1 MGTVRFVSLDLD
13 GTLVTKEYVDY
24 FWLELVP
31 RLYAKRYGVSLNKAK
46 REVLSKYNEV
56 GSQDL
61 RWYIPRY
68 WFTHLGLSLELLPKA
83 LEEAGQL
90 VKPYEDAMSFL
101 NKAQGKVELV
111 LCTSASREF
120 IDLVFNRV
128 PTLAESVSRVF
139 SSVSD
144 FLLPGKPVEFYKA
157 VLRVLRAAPRDVI
170 HVGDDPDA
178 DYRVPLSIGIKAYL
192 IDRSGKCGP
201 NSLLELLDIIA

>member
-1 MGTVRFVSLDLD
+1 MDTVRFVSLDLD
-13 GTLVTKEYVDY
+13 GTLVTREYVDY

-31 RLYAKRYGVSLNKAK
+31 KLYAERYGVSLNKAK
-46 REVLSKYNEV
+46 KEVLSKYDEI
-56 GSQDL
+56 GPQDL

-68 WFTHLGLSLELLPKA
+68 WFERLGLNLELLPKA
-83 LEEAGQL
+83 LEEAGRL

-101 NKAQGKVELV
+101 SKARGKAELV

-128 PTLAESVSRVF
+128 PALAESVSRVF

-144 FLLPGKPVEFYKA
+144 FSLPGKPVEFYKA
-157 VLRVLRAAPRDVI
+157 VLRVLKAAPRDVI

-178 DYRVPLSIGIKAYL
+178 DYSFPLSIGIKAYL
-192 IDRSGKCGP
+192 IDRSGKGGL
-201 NSLLELLDIIA
+201 NSLLELLNIIV